1 MHTINR
7 IQPYFPSSAGS
18 ITHAYYDIYFM
29 IDHFEGRPHIA
40 EPEKCSEIKWFDI
53 KNLPQ
58 EMIPVRR
65 NAFNDYLNG
74 QFYSEY
80 FNQNGECRRY

>member
-1 MHTINR
+1 
-7 IQPYFPSSAGS
+7 
-18 ITHAYYDIYFM
+18 M
-29 IDHFEGRPHIA
+29 IDHFEGRPRIA

-80 FNQNGECRRY
+80 FDQNGECRRY

>member
-1 MHTINR
+1 
-7 IQPYFPSSAGS
+7 
-18 ITHAYYDIYFM
+18 M

-40 EPEKCSEIKWFDI
+40 EPEKCSEIKWFNI

-65 NAFNDYLNG
+65 NALNDYLNG

-80 FNQNGECRRY
+80 FDQNGECLPLSEHSYFFAQS